1 MQFGV
6 QRAEASRPACIHGLR
21 GCDRTSFWHANRRA
35 NYGCLSGRMLRRF
48 HEPVSSWNCLASAVD
63 ERRKVISV
71 SCASGVVGS
80 GGWNGRHLFVSCCRS
95 GGDFRKLA
103 RGSERCESPSANEF
117 QQDEPGAEG
126 RLLKEEQGYV
136 LNELLIKLMRKGVL
150 SEEEG
155 EDMLRKLHH

>member
-1 MQFGV
+1 MGV
-6 QRAEASRPACIHGLR
+6 TFSSPAADQAEIL
-21 GCDRTSFWHANRRA
+21 
-35 NYGCLSGRMLRRF
+35 
-48 HEPVSSWNCLASAVD
+48 ESWLA
-63 ERRKVISV
+63 
-71 SCASGVVGS
+71 
-80 GGWNGRHLFVSCCRS
+80 
-95 GGDFRKLA
+95 
-103 RGSERCESPSANEF
+103 GSERCESPSANEF